1 MTFFEYFSCL
11 WGWDGFL
18 KPECI
23 LILCFTGYR
32 SKDLKLISFDKASL
46 LIFALNSRMARAI
59 KLKFA
64 AIITSYFGGDETLVS
79 EIRANAASNDPIA
92 RMARNVLK
100 EGASSGDL
108 PSSASPP
115 VFTQEFNFATDA
127 DQVPTASASVYTDE
141 ELVKNPPAAVVNM
154 AIDAGAANAWFL
166 KFVDRAST
174 QSLAAK
180 DEVITVVKEKEA
192 QMEEKNK
199 QMEEK
204 NKQIIDAKDK
214 IINAKDETI
223 AAKDNALRVQQD
235 AIMVMKAA
243 LEK

>member
-1 MTFFEYFSCL
+1 MCSYSIFS
-11 WGWDGFL
+11 
-18 KPECI
+18 
-23 LILCFTGYR
+23 GYH
-32 SKDLKLISFDKASL
+32 SKDLKLISVDKVSM
-46 LIFALNSRMARAI
+46 LIFALPGRVARAI

-64 AIITSYFGGDETLVS
+64 DIITSYFGGDETLVS

-92 RMARNVLK
+92 RMVRNALK
-100 EGASSGDL
+100 KDGSSGGL
-108 PSSASPP
+108 PSSGSPP

-127 DQVPTASASVYTDE
+127 DQVPTAFASVYTDE

-204 NKQIIDAKDK
+204 NKQILDAK
-214 IINAKDETI
+214 NETI
-223 AAKDNALRVQQD
+223 RVQQD

>member
-1 MTFFEYFSCL
+1 M
-11 WGWDGFL
+11 
-18 KPECI
+18 
-23 LILCFTGYR
+23 
-32 SKDLKLISFDKASL
+32 
-46 LIFALNSRMARAI
+46 LIFALPGRVARAI

-64 AIITSYFGGDETLVS
+64 DIITSYFGGDETLVS

-92 RMARNVLK
+92 RMVRNALK
-100 EGASSGDL
+100 KDGSSGGL
-108 PSSASPP
+108 PSSGSPP

-204 NKQIIDAKDK
+204 NKQILDAK
-214 IINAKDETI
+214 NETI
-223 AAKDNALRVQQD
+223 RVQQD